1 MTATTQHRGA
11 LAGLSLAML
20 LASLGTSIAN
30 VALPTLA
37 QSFDAS
43 FQQTQWVVL
52 AYLLAITTLIVSV
65 GRLGDLIGRRRL
77 LIAGIAVFTTASTLC
92 GLAPSLGTL
101 IAARA
106 LQGLGAAIMLAL
118 AMALVA
124 ETVPKAR
131 VGSAMGLLGT
141 MSAIGTALGPSLG
154 GLLIAGFGWR
164 AIFLVSVPMGV
175 VAGLLAYRHLS
186 SDRRVPAGE
195 RAAFDIRGTVLL
207 ALTLGAYTLAAT
219 AGHGSFGALN
229 VALLA
234 AAVIGVALFVLAET
248 SSSSP
253 LLRPAMFRS
262 RRLSAGLATSALVST
277 VMMTTLVVGP
287 FYLTGA
293 LELDALWVGL
303 VLSIGPLVA
312 ALTGVPAGRIADRF
326 GTRRTSVAGL
336 SGVVTGAFALA
347 ALPTLGVIGYVVP
360 IVVVTAGYALF
371 QTANNTGVMT
381 GAGADQR
388 GVTSGMLNLSR
399 NLGLITGASVMGA
412 VFAAGTG
419 DISTALPGAV
429 ADAMRIT
436 FLVAALLALA
446 ALAIAGSRGA
456 AKPLQAVEDQI
467 EPELEL
473 LRHVVPAGGDEPA
486 DHLDAVRVLAMRG
499 LGQHPL
505 RDLGADVGGTEVR
518 QRLLLEREAVDVAVL
533 HGVRGRRQRE

>member
-1 MTATTQHRGA
+1 MTATTHHRGA
-11 LAGLSLAML
+11 LAGLSLAIL

-43 FQQTQWVVL
+43 FQQAQWVVL

-77 LIAGIAVFTTASTLC
+77 LIAGIALFTTASMLC
-92 GLAPSLGTL
+92 GVAPSLGAL

-106 LQGLGAAIMLAL
+106 LQGVGAAIMLAL

-131 VGSAMGLLGT
+131 AGSAMGLLGA

-164 AIFLVSVPMGV
+164 AIFLVGVPVGV
-175 VAGLLAYRHLS
+175 VAGLLAYRRLPF
-186 SDRRVPAGE
+186 DRRVPAGE

-229 VALLA
+229 LALLA
-234 AAVIGVALFVLAET
+234 GAALGVGLFVVAE
-248 SSSSP
+248 SRSRSP
-253 LLRPAMFRS
+253 LVRPAMFRS

-312 ALTGVPAGRIADRF
+312 ALTGIPAGRIADRF
-326 GTRRTSVAGL
+326 GTRRTSIAGL
-336 SGVVTGAFALA
+336 LGVATGAFALA
-347 ALPTLGVIGYVVP
+347 ALPTLGVAGYVAP
-360 IVVVTAGYALF
+360 IVVITAGYALF

-412 VFAAGTG
+412 VFSFAAGTG
-419 DISTALPGAV
+419 DIATALPASV
-429 ADAMRIT
+429 ASGMRIT

-446 ALAIAGSRGA
+446 ALAIAGSGGA
-456 AKPLQAVEDQI
+456 AKLLQAVEDQV

-473 LRHVVPAGGDEPA
+473 LGHVVPAAGDEPA
-486 DHLDAVRVLAMRG
+486 DHLDAVRVVAMRR

-505 RDLGADVGGTEVR
+505 RDLGSDGAEVR
-518 QRLLLEREAVDVAVL
+518 QRLLLQREPVDVAVL
-533 HGVRGRRQRE
+533 HRVRGRRQRE